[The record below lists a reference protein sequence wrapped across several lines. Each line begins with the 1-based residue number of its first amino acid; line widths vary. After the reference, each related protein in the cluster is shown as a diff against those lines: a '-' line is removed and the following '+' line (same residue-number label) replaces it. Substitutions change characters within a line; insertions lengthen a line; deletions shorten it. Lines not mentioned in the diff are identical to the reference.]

1 MEKKDIYNKICIY
14 LFTYLFKK
22 QLIPYVYFSCK
33 PHYLY
38 IYKKEYL
45 IINNLHVFIT
55 FVVRIHTSMF
65 FTFFTRAIG
74 LHTLSDFVM

>member
-55 FVVRIHTSMF
+55 CSVNSYIHV
-65 FTFFTRAIG
+65 
-74 LHTLSDFVM
+74 LHIFY